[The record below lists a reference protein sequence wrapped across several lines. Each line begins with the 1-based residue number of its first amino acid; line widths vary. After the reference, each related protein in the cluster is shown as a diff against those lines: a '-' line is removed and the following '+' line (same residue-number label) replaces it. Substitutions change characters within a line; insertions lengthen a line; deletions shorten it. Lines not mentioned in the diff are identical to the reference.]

1 VVPDK
6 QTGFRNGR
14 STVDNVYI
22 LDHLTMNE
30 LKKKWRR
37 MDALF
42 VVFRTTFYKVDR
54 EKMFEYMRESQE

>member
-1 VVPDK
+1 VPDR

-14 STVDNVYI
+14 GTVDNVYI

-30 LKKKWRR
+30 LKTKGER

-42 VVFRTTFYKVDR
+42 VVFRATFYKVDR
-54 EKMFEYMRESQE
+54 EKMFEYMIESEE